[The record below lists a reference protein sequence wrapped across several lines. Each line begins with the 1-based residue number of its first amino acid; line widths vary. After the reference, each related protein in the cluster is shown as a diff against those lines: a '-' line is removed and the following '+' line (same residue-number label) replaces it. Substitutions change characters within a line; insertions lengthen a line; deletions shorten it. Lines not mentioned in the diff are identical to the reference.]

1 MPLVLQATSR
11 RIHSPGMTMV
21 SWETTWDPDGKDGH
35 RGARSR
41 DVPSRQDGA
50 ISDGR
55 TLTRRILS
63 LTSDEMAES
72 LRTST
77 SEGNDHRGAKI
88 T

>member
-1 MPLVLQATSR
+1 MIITELQHIR
-11 RIHSPGMTMV
+11 DKCYIGRIHSPGMTMV

-55 TLTRRILS
+55 TR
-63 LTSDEMAES
+63 EM
-72 LRTST
+72 
-77 SEGNDHRGAKI
+77 
-88 T
+88 